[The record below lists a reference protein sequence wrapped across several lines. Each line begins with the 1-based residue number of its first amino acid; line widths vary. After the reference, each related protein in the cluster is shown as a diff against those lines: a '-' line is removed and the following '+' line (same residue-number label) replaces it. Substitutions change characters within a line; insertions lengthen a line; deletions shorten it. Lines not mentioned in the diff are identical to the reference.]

1 VIDGARRRSVPR
13 RALASSALFARMSP
27 GVGSLDDRA
36 VARAIGD
43 DPDEALTLLAT
54 LTSATDERLRAHARR
69 LAAQIFV
76 DLTASGSRRLR
87 GTAQLASVAYRPGIG
102 DIDVDASLDALVDA
116 RASGAVVDVDRL
128 RVQAWT
134 TPATTWCLLV
144 DHSGSMAGRSL
155 ATAGM
160 AAAAIAGR
168 AAPEQVAVLSFARSV
183 VAVTTLAERHD
194 PGVVVDRVLALRG
207 HGTTDLAAALRA
219 AAGQLSAARA
229 GRRITVL
236 LSDCRQTEPGDA
248 VAAAAGLDELVI
260 VAPHGDSDEAAQ
272 LASSA
277 GGRWTAVA
285 APSQIPSA
293 LADVLGRTP

>member
-1 VIDGARRRSVPR
+1 M
-13 RALASSALFARMSP
+13 FARMSP
-27 GVGSLDDRA
+27 EVGSLDDRA
-36 VARAIGD
+36 VAGAITD
-43 DPDEALTLLAT
+43 DADEALALLAT
-54 LTSATDERLRAHARR
+54 LTSATDERLRARARR
-69 LAAQIFV
+69 LAAQVFV
-76 DLTASGSRRLR
+76 DLAASGPRRLR

-116 RASGAVVDVDRL
+116 RASGAAVDVDRL
-128 RVQAWT
+128 RVRAWATPT
-134 TPATTWCLLV
+134 TAWCLLV

-183 VAVTTLAERHD
+183 VAVTTLAEHHD

-229 GRRITVL
+229 GRRIAVL
-236 LSDCRQTEPGDA
+236 LSDCRPTEPGDA
-248 VAAAAGLDELVI
+248 VAAAAALEELVI

-272 LASSA
+272 LASSVGA
-277 GGRWTAVA
+277 RWTAVS

-293 LADVLGRTP
+293 LAGLLDRRQ